1 MNDPLI
7 TVIMPV
13 YNGENYIEKSIGSV
27 FEQDYSAIELIA
39 VNDGS
44 SDGSLSL
51 LERLQ
56 QQAPHNVRLQIIN
69 QENQGICRSRNRAIH
84 AAQGEY
90 ILFIDQDDSM
100 KPDCVSQLY
109 HTLAEQGADMVIG
122 GFELV
127 DAEGKPLE
135 IWTLNPDY
143 EWDQYKIT
151 APWGRIF
158 KKEII
163 DNNQIEFMVTKISE
177 DFYFNL
183 LYMSYCQKV
192 IVTSYRGYR
201 WLYNEK
207 SESHANMSRL
217 AQDRNPLTMLTQL
230 HQKMHTP
237 NRLQKDYLE
246 YMMVKHIVWYLFYV
260 AKSASREEIR
270 QIHSD
275 CMAWLEQYYP
285 RYWKNP
291 LISLFRPKGERGRIR
306 LIVKA
311 AVVLQRMGLLEK
323 GLQCYARL

>member
-1 MNDPLI
+1 MKNPLI

-13 YNGENYIEKSIGSV
+13 YNGEKYIEKSIGSV
-27 FEQDYSAIELIA
+27 FGQDYSAIELIV

-44 SDGSLSL
+44 LDGSLSL
-51 LERLQ
+51 LEQLQ
-56 QQAPHNVRLQIIN
+56 QHEPHNVHLQIID

-109 HTLAEQGADMVIG
+109 RALVEKRADMVIG

-127 DAEGKPLE
+127 DTEEKLLE
-135 IWTLNPDY
+135 IWTLNPEY
-143 EWDQYKIT
+143 KWDQYKIT

-163 DNNQIEFMVTKISE
+163 NKNHIEFMETKISE

-183 LYMSYCQKV
+183 LYMSYCQKIV
-192 IVTSYRGYR
+192 VTSYRGYR

-207 SESHANMSRL
+207 SESHANMSQL
-217 AQDRNPLTMLTQL
+217 SQDRNPLTMLTKL
-230 HQKMHTP
+230 HQEMNMP
-237 NRLQKDYLE
+237 NKLQKEYVE
-246 YMMVKHIVWYLFYV
+246 YMIVKHIVWYLFYV
-260 AKSASREEIR
+260 VKSASKEDIR
-270 QIHSD
+270 QIYSE
-275 CMAWLEQYYP
+275 CMVWLEQYYP
-285 RYWKNP
+285 KYWKNP
-291 LISLFRPKGERGRIR
+291 LISFFRPKGERGRIR
-306 LIVKA
+306 VIVKV
-311 AVVLQRMGLLEK
+311 AVILKRMGLLEK